1 MSPKDWGFALL
12 IVFAWGFNFVVI
24 HWGLNGLPPLLLG
37 ALRFSCVAFPA
48 ILFVP
53 RPKIAWHW
61 LLAYGLTISFGQF
74 AFLFT
79 AMKVGMPA
87 GIASLVLQSQV
98 LFTLLFA
105 SLFLSERWLA
115 HLPVTLGIAA
125 CGLVVLATQQGQSGM
140 TLSGFLL
147 TIAAAACWGIGNIIN
162 RHITRKHQLNLLSL
176 VVWSALIPPVPFFLA
191 SYWLDG
197 ASLFMQSLQN
207 IKVSSVLAVGYL
219 AFIATI
225 YGYVAWG
232 RLLRSYPVATV
243 APLTLLVPLVGL
255 LCANLFLDEQLTQA
269 QWLGILLVLLG
280 LLLNIFWP
288 KWQHRKHQ
296 KSSCEATN
304 QPKGTFRNQ

>member
-1 MSPKDWGFALL
+1 MSLKDWGFALL

-24 HWGLNGLPPLLLG
+24 HWGLDGLSPLLLG
-37 ALRFSCVAFPA
+37 ALRFSLVAFPA

-53 RPKIAWHW
+53 RPKIAWRW

-105 SLFLSERWLA
+105 AVLLREHWLA
-115 HLPVTLGIAA
+115 HQPFTLGVSAL
-125 CGLVVLATQQGQSGM
+125 GLILLATQQGQSGM
-140 TLSGFLL
+140 TLAGFLL
-147 TIAAAACWGIGNIIN
+147 TICAAACWGLGNIIN
-162 RHITRKHQLNLLSL
+162 RHISHQASLNLLSL
-176 VVWSALIPPVPFFLA
+176 VVWSALIPPLPFFIA
-191 SYWLDG
+191 SYWLEG
-197 ASLFMQSLQN
+197 PTVMVNSLLHLQWHS
-207 IKVSSVLAVGYL
+207 ILAVVYL
-219 AFIATI
+219 ALIATL

-232 RLLRSYPVATV
+232 RLLRTYPVAQV

-255 LCANLFLDEQLTQA
+255 LCARLFLNEQLTHW
-269 QWLGILLVLLG
+269 QWLGILLVLSG

-288 KWQHRKHQ
+288 RWLKIRHHQ
-296 KSSCEATN
+296 TIKPTDH
-304 QPKGTFRNQ
+304 

>member
-115 HLPVTLGIAA
+115 HQPVTLGIAA

-176 VVWSALIPPVPFFLA
+176 VVWSALIPPVPFSWPPTGWMAPACLCKVCKILRSA
-191 SYWLDG
+191 LYWQWVIWRLLP
-197 ASLFMQSLQN
+197 LFMGTSPGDGYYAVIRLPPLRHLLYWCHWL
-207 IKVSSVLAVGYL
+207 VCYVLIC
-219 AFIATI
+219 FSMNS
-225 YGYVAWG
+225 
-232 RLLRSYPVATV
+232 LLR
-243 APLTLLVPLVGL
+243 
-255 LCANLFLDEQLTQA
+255 
-269 QWLGILLVLLG
+269 
-280 LLLNIFWP
+280 LN
-288 KWQHRKHQ
+288 
-296 KSSCEATN
+296 
-304 QPKGTFRNQ
+304 G

>member
-1 MSPKDWGFALL
+1 MSLKDWGFALL

-24 HWGLNGLPPLLLG
+24 HWGLDGLSPLLLG
-37 ALRFSCVAFPA
+37 ALRFSLVAFPA

-53 RPKIAWHW
+53 RPKIAWRW

-105 SLFLSERWLA
+105 AVLLREHWLA
-115 HLPVTLGIAA
+115 HQPFTLGISAL
-125 CGLVVLATQQGQSGM
+125 GLVLLATQQGQSGM
-140 TLSGFLL
+140 TLAGFLL
-147 TIAAAACWGIGNIIN
+147 TICAAACWGLGNIIN
-162 RHITRKHQLNLLSL
+162 RHISRQASLNLLSL
-176 VVWSALIPPVPFFLA
+176 VVWSALIPPLPFFIA
-191 SYWLDG
+191 SYWLEG
-197 ASLFMQSLQN
+197 PTVMVNSLLHLQWH
-207 IKVSSVLAVGYL
+207 SVLAVVYL
-219 AFIATI
+219 ALIATL

-232 RLLRSYPVATV
+232 RLLRTYPVAQV

-255 LCANLFLDEQLTQA
+255 FCARLFLNVHLTHW
-269 QWLGILLVLLG
+269 QWIGILLVLAG

-288 KWQHRKHQ
+288 RWLKIRHHQ
-296 KSSCEATN
+296 TIKPTDH
-304 QPKGTFRNQ
+304 

>member
-24 HWGLNGLPPLLLG
+24 HWGLDGLPPLLLG
-37 ALRFSCVAFPA
+37 ALRFTLVAFPA

-53 RPKIAWHW
+53 RPKIAWRW

-105 SLFLSERWLA
+105 ALLLHEHWLS
-115 HLPVTLGIAA
+115 HQPITLGIAA
-125 CGLVVLATQQGQSGM
+125 LGLFLLATQQGQGGM
-140 TLSGFLL
+140 TLAGFLL
-147 TIAAAACWGIGNIIN
+147 TVTAAACWGMGNIIN
-162 RHITRKHQLNLLSL
+162 RYITQQGSLNLLSL
-176 VVWSALIPPVPFFLA
+176 VVWSGLIPPVPFFLA
-191 SYWLDG
+191 SYWLEG
-197 ASLFMQSLQN
+197 PALIVESLQN
-207 IKVSSVLAVGYL
+207 IQLYSVLSVVYL
-219 AFIATI
+219 ALIATL

-232 RLLRSYPVATV
+232 RLLRSYPVAQV

-255 LCANLFLDEQLTQA
+255 LCARIFLNEQLNLW
-269 QWLGILLVLLG
+269 QWSGILLVLLG

-288 KWQHRKHQ
+288 RWF
-296 KSSCEATN
+296 KSRQLIGKVNPDTGYN
-304 QPKGTFRNQ
+304 KKM

>member
-1 MSPKDWGFALL
+1 MSPRDWGFALL

-24 HWGLNGLPPLLLG
+24 HWGLDGLPPLLLG
-37 ALRFSCVAFPA
+37 ALRFTLVAFPA

-53 RPKIAWHW
+53 RPKIAWRW

-105 SLFLSERWLA
+105 ALLLHEHWLP
-115 HLPVTLGIAA
+115 HQPVTLGIAA
-125 CGLVVLATQQGQSGM
+125 LGLCLLATQQGHSGM
-140 TLSGFLL
+140 TLAGFLL
-147 TIAAAACWGIGNIIN
+147 TVTAAACWGVGNIIN
-162 RHITRKHQLNLLSL
+162 RYITRQGSLNLLSL
-176 VVWSALIPPVPFFLA
+176 VVWSGLIPPVLFVLA
-191 SYWLDG
+191 SYWLEGPDLIV
-197 ASLFMQSLQN
+197 ASLQN
-207 IKVSSVLAVGYL
+207 IQLHSILSVVYL
-219 AFIATI
+219 ALVATL

-232 RLLRSYPVATV
+232 RLLRSYPVAQV

-255 LCANLFLDEQLTQA
+255 LCARIFLDEQLNLW
-269 QWLGILLVLLG
+269 QWSGILLVLMG

-288 KWQHRKHQ
+288 RWFTHRKRQ
-296 KSSCEATN
+296 SAD
-304 QPKGTFRNQ
+304 QL

>member
-1 MSPKDWGFALL
+1 MSLKDWGFALL

-24 HWGLNGLPPLLLG
+24 HWGLDGLSPLLLG
-37 ALRFSCVAFPA
+37 ALRFSLVAFPA

-53 RPKIAWHW
+53 RPKIAWRW

-105 SLFLSERWLA
+105 AVLLREHWLA
-115 HLPVTLGIAA
+115 HQPFTLGISAL
-125 CGLVVLATQQGQSGM
+125 GLVLLATQQAQSGM
-140 TLSGFLL
+140 TLAGFLL
-147 TIAAAACWGIGNIIN
+147 TICAAACWGLGNIIN
-162 RHITRKHQLNLLSL
+162 RHISRQASLNLLSL
-176 VVWSALIPPVPFFLA
+176 VVWSALIPPLPFFIA
-191 SYWLDG
+191 SYLLEG
-197 ASLFMQSLQN
+197 PTVMANSLLHLQWH
-207 IKVSSVLAVGYL
+207 SVLAVVYL
-219 AFIATI
+219 ALIATL

-232 RLLRSYPVATV
+232 RLLRTYPVAQV

-255 LCANLFLDEQLTQA
+255 FCARLFLNEQLTHW
-269 QWLGILLVLLG
+269 QWIGILLVLSG

-288 KWQHRKHQ
+288 RWLKIRHHQ
-296 KSSCEATN
+296 TIKPTDH
-304 QPKGTFRNQ
+304 

>member
-1 MSPKDWGFALL
+1 MSLKDWGLALL

-24 HWGLNGLPPLLLG
+24 HWGLDGLPPLLLG
-37 ALRFSCVAFPA
+37 AFRFLLVAFPA
-48 ILFVP
+48 VFFIP
-53 RPKIAWHW
+53 RPHIAWRW

-105 SLFLSERWLA
+105 TFLLREHWLS
-115 HLPVTLGIAA
+115 HQPFTLGIAA
-125 CGLVVLATQQGQSGM
+125 LGLFVLATQQGQSGM

-147 TIAAAACWGIGNIIN
+147 TIMAAACWGLGNIIN
-162 RHITRKHQLNLLSL
+162 RHITRQSALNLLSL
-176 VVWSALIPPVPFFLA
+176 VVWSALIPPLPFLLA

-197 ASLFMQSLQN
+197 PTILIHSLQH
-207 IKVSSVLAVGYL
+207 IQLHSILAVVYL
-219 AFIATI
+219 ALVATL

-232 RLLRSYPVATV
+232 RLLRRYPVAQV

-255 LCANLFLDEQLTQA
+255 LCARTFLHEQLNHWQ
-269 QWLGILLVLLG
+269 LGGILLVLLG

-288 KWQHRKHQ
+288 RWQRSRQ
-296 KSSCEATN
+296 LAAAD
-304 QPKGTFRNQ
+304 QPHNK

>member
-1 MSPKDWGFALL
+1 MSLKDWGFALL

-24 HWGLNGLPPLLLG
+24 HWGLDGLSPLLLG
-37 ALRFSCVAFPA
+37 ALRFSLVAFPA

-53 RPKIAWHW
+53 RPKIAWRW

-105 SLFLSERWLA
+105 AVLLREHWLA
-115 HLPVTLGIAA
+115 HQPFTLGVSAL
-125 CGLVVLATQQGQSGM
+125 GLILLATQQGQSGM
-140 TLSGFLL
+140 TLAGFLL
-147 TIAAAACWGIGNIIN
+147 TICAAACWGLGNIIN
-162 RHITRKHQLNLLSL
+162 RHISHQASLNLLSL
-176 VVWSALIPPVPFFLA
+176 VVWSALIPPLPFFIA
-191 SYWLDG
+191 SYWLEG
-197 ASLFMQSLQN
+197 PTVMVNSLLHLQWHS
-207 IKVSSVLAVGYL
+207 ILAVVYL
-219 AFIATI
+219 ALIATL

-232 RLLRSYPVATV
+232 RLLRTYPVAQV

-255 LCANLFLDEQLTQA
+255 LCARLFLNEQLTHW
-269 QWLGILLVLLG
+269 QWIGILLVLSG

-288 KWQHRKHQ
+288 RWLKVRHRQTIKPTEH
-296 KSSCEATN
+296 
-304 QPKGTFRNQ
+304 

>member
-24 HWGLNGLPPLLLG
+24 HWGLDGLPPLLLG
-37 ALRFSCVAFPA
+37 ALRFTLVAFPA

-105 SLFLSERWLA
+105 ALLLHEHWLS
-115 HLPVTLGIAA
+115 HQPVTLGIAA
-125 CGLVVLATQQGQSGM
+125 LGLFLLATQQGQGGM
-140 TLSGFLL
+140 TLAGFLL
-147 TIAAAACWGIGNIIN
+147 TVTAAACWGMGNIIN
-162 RHITRKHQLNLLSL
+162 RHITRQASLNLLSL
-176 VVWSALIPPVPFFLA
+176 VVWSGLIPPVPFFLA
-191 SYWLDG
+191 SYWLEG
-197 ASLFMQSLQN
+197 PALMVESLQN
-207 IKVSSVLAVGYL
+207 IQLHSVLSVVYL
-219 AFIATI
+219 ALVATL

-232 RLLRSYPVATV
+232 RLLRSYPVAQV

-255 LCANLFLDEQLTQA
+255 FCARIFLDEQLNLW
-269 QWLGILLVLLG
+269 QWSGILLVLLG

-288 KWQHRKHQ
+288 RWF
-296 KSSCEATN
+296 KSQQPTGRSNPEAGYN
-304 QPKGTFRNQ
+304 KRM

>member
-1 MSPKDWGFALL
+1 MSLKDWGFALL

-24 HWGLNGLPPLLLG
+24 HWGLDGLSPLLLG
-37 ALRFSCVAFPA
+37 ALRFSLVAFPA

-53 RPKIAWHW
+53 RPKIAWRW

-105 SLFLSERWLA
+105 AVLLREHWLA
-115 HLPVTLGIAA
+115 HQPFTLGVSAL
-125 CGLVVLATQQGQSGM
+125 GLILLATQQGQSGM
-140 TLSGFLL
+140 TLAGFLL
-147 TIAAAACWGIGNIIN
+147 TICAAACWGLGNIIN
-162 RHITRKHQLNLLSL
+162 RHISHQASLNLLSL
-176 VVWSALIPPVPFFLA
+176 VVWSALIPPLPFFIA
-191 SYWLDG
+191 SYWLEG
-197 ASLFMQSLQN
+197 PTVMVNSLLHLQWHS
-207 IKVSSVLAVGYL
+207 ILAVVYL
-219 AFIATI
+219 ALIATL

-232 RLLRSYPVATV
+232 RLLRTYPVAQV

-255 LCANLFLDEQLTQA
+255 LCARLFLNEQLTHW
-269 QWLGILLVLLG
+269 QWIGILLVLSG

-288 KWQHRKHQ
+288 RWLKIRHHQ
-296 KSSCEATN
+296 TIKPTDH
-304 QPKGTFRNQ
+304 

>member
-1 MSPKDWGFALL
+1 MSLKDWGFALL

-24 HWGLNGLPPLLLG
+24 HWGLDGLSPLLLG
-37 ALRFSCVAFPA
+37 ALRFSLVAFPA

-53 RPKIAWHW
+53 RPKIAWRW

-105 SLFLSERWLA
+105 AVLLREHWLA
-115 HLPVTLGIAA
+115 HQPFTLGVSAL
-125 CGLVVLATQQGQSGM
+125 GLILLATQQGQNGM
-140 TLSGFLL
+140 TLAGFLL
-147 TIAAAACWGIGNIIN
+147 TICAAACWGLGNIIN
-162 RHITRKHQLNLLSL
+162 RHISHQASLNLLSL
-176 VVWSALIPPVPFFLA
+176 VVWSALIPPLPFFIA
-191 SYWLDG
+191 SYWLEG
-197 ASLFMQSLQN
+197 PTVMVNSLLHLQWHS
-207 IKVSSVLAVGYL
+207 ILAVVYL
-219 AFIATI
+219 ALIATL

-232 RLLRSYPVATV
+232 RLLRTYPVAQV

-255 LCANLFLDEQLTQA
+255 LCARLFLNEQLTHW
-269 QWLGILLVLLG
+269 QWIGILLVLSG

-288 KWQHRKHQ
+288 RWLKIRHHQ
-296 KSSCEATN
+296 TIKPTDH
-304 QPKGTFRNQ
+304 

>member
-1 MSPKDWGFALL
+1 MSLKDWGFALL

-24 HWGLNGLPPLLLG
+24 HWGLDGLSPLLLG
-37 ALRFSCVAFPA
+37 ALRFTLVAFPA

-61 LLAYGLTISFGQF
+61 LLAYGLMISFGQF

-79 AMKVGMPA
+79 AMKIGMPA

-105 SLFLSERWLA
+105 TFFLQEHWQPHQPATLA
-115 HLPVTLGIAA
+115 ICAI
-125 CGLVVLATQQGQSGM
+125 GLIVLASQQGHGGM
-140 TLSGFLL
+140 TLAGFLL
-147 TIAAAACWGIGNIIN
+147 TLCAAACWGIGNIIN
-162 RHITRKHQLNLLSL
+162 RHISRQASLNLLSL
-176 VVWSALIPPVPFFLA
+176 VVWSALIPPIPFFAA

-197 ASLFMQSLQN
+197 PDLIMTNLLHIQLHS
-207 IKVSSVLAVGYL
+207 ILAVVYL
-219 AFIATI
+219 AFVATL

-232 RLLRSYPVATV
+232 RLLRSYPVSQV

-255 LCANLFLDEQLTQA
+255 FCARLFLGEQLTYE
-269 QWLGILLVLLG
+269 QWGGIALVLLG

-288 KWQHRKHQ
+288 HRHKFYQ
-296 KSSCEATN
+296 KNTITKQN
-304 QPKGTFRNQ
+304 H

>member
-1 MSPKDWGFALL
+1 MSLKDWGFALL

-24 HWGLNGLPPLLLG
+24 HWGLDGLSPLLLG
-37 ALRFSCVAFPA
+37 ALRFSLVAFPA

-53 RPKIAWHW
+53 RPKIAWRW

-105 SLFLSERWLA
+105 AVLLREHWLA
-115 HLPVTLGIAA
+115 HQPFTLGVSAL
-125 CGLVVLATQQGQSGM
+125 GLILLATQQGQNGM
-140 TLSGFLL
+140 TLAGFLL
-147 TIAAAACWGIGNIIN
+147 TICAAACWGLGNIIN
-162 RHITRKHQLNLLSL
+162 RHISHQASLNLLSL
-176 VVWSALIPPVPFFLA
+176 VVWSALIPPLPFFIA
-191 SYWLDG
+191 SYWLEG
-197 ASLFMQSLQN
+197 PTVMVNSLLHLQWHS
-207 IKVSSVLAVGYL
+207 ILAVVYL
-219 AFIATI
+219 ALIATL

-232 RLLRSYPVATV
+232 RLLRTYPVAQV

-255 LCANLFLDEQLTQA
+255 LCARLFLNEQLTHW
-269 QWLGILLVLLG
+269 QWIGILLVLSG

-288 KWQHRKHQ
+288 RWLKIRHHHTIKPTDH
-296 KSSCEATN
+296 
-304 QPKGTFRNQ
+304 

>member
-1 MSPKDWGFALL
+1 MSLKDWGFALL

-24 HWGLNGLPPLLLG
+24 HWGLDGLSPLLLG
-37 ALRFSCVAFPA
+37 ALRFSLVAFPA

-53 RPKIAWHW
+53 RPKIAWRW

-105 SLFLSERWLA
+105 AVLLREHWLA
-115 HLPVTLGIAA
+115 HQPFTLGISAL
-125 CGLVVLATQQGQSGM
+125 GLVLLATQQGQGGM
-140 TLSGFLL
+140 TLAGFLL
-147 TIAAAACWGIGNIIN
+147 TICAAACWGLGNIIN
-162 RHITRKHQLNLLSL
+162 RHISRQASLNLLSL
-176 VVWSALIPPVPFFLA
+176 VVWSALIPPLPFFLA
-191 SYWLDG
+191 AYWLEG
-197 ASLFMQSLQN
+197 PATMINSLLHLQWH
-207 IKVSSVLAVGYL
+207 SVFAVVYL
-219 AFIATI
+219 ACIATL

-232 RLLRSYPVATV
+232 RLLRTYPVSQV

-255 LCANLFLDEQLTQA
+255 FCAWLFLNEQLTQG
-269 QWLGILLVLLG
+269 QWAGILMVLSG

-288 KWQHRKHQ
+288 YRLKKH
-296 KSSCEATN
+296 N
-304 QPKGTFRNQ
+304 NR